1 MGHRL
6 VINVFENHEADL
18 PIANCYFHW
27 DAYTRSTL
35 RDTFA
40 WFQAYKALE
49 NISDPLLRTV
59 RAFEHMKGFLISK
72 EEMETIQ
79 KMLSSAEVSDFI
91 KHVYKSIY
99 KSRLEGGAG
108 STTNS
113 LAQLQNKYPDETFQP
128 AVDRNEGLIGV
139 TKDDIEESMNWA
151 EGSVYIYLDDMTWD
165 FDVYYLMDEKSR
177 WNRKR
182 GRSGK
187 PSQGTTQGTTGSG
200 IGDKSGKR
208 RNSYSDAD
216 DYADEYAEYYME
228 EGYDYD
234 DAYDEAYDEW
244 ED

>member
-59 RAFEHMKGFLISK
+59 RAFEHMKEFLISK

-99 KSRLEGGAG
+99 KSSLEGGAG

-165 FDVYYLMDEKSR
+165 FDVYYLMDENS
-177 WNRKR
+177 
-182 GRSGK
+182 SLFEYDDE
-187 PSQGTTQGTTGSG
+187 P
-200 IGDKSGKR
+200 DKSFQEELASCKEFDIEQEFTLDDIQKVT
-208 RNSYSDAD
+208 DA
-216 DYADEYAEYYME
+216 ME
-228 EGYDYD
+228 ENLKF
-234 DAYDEAYDEW
+234 
-244 ED
+244 EDRIIIPIE

>member
-1 MGHRL
+1 MGQRL

-35 RDTFA
+35 LDTFA

-59 RAFEHMKGFLISK
+59 RAFEHMKEFMISK
-72 EEMETIQ
+72 EEMENIQ

-91 KHVYKSIY
+91 KSVYKA
-99 KSRLEGGAG
+99 RLEGGAG

-165 FDVYYLMDEKSR
+165 FDVYYLMDEDSYLFEYDDE
-177 WNRKR
+177 
-182 GRSGK
+182 
-187 PSQGTTQGTTGSG
+187 P
-200 IGDKSGKR
+200 DKSFQEELASCKEFDIEQEFTFDDIQKVM
-208 RNSYSDAD
+208 DA
-216 DYADEYAEYYME
+216 ME
-228 EGYDYD
+228 EKLKFGDRIIIPI
-234 DAYDEAYDEW
+234 E
-244 ED
+244 